1 MMGCL
6 LGESPWQTYSLYA
19 QNQQMFFYCLLP
31 SIIYSLG
38 MLAFIITGYNYGIW
52 QKWLKHFCTGTF
64 YMYQYMC
71 DFFYKG
77 TELLMKIMFYYYYD
91 IIGNF
96 MIFYWHWMIF
106 DWHLI
111 VTVILKFVLIW
122 LYHVYCIDGY
132 VL

>member
-1 MMGCL
+1 MVFGKNDLNIFVLVHVTC
-6 LGESPWQTYSLYA
+6 
-19 QNQQMFFYCLLP
+19 
-31 SIIYSLG
+31 I
-38 MLAFIITGYNYGIW
+38 
-52 QKWLKHFCTGTF
+52 
-64 YMYQYMC
+64 YMYRYMC

-96 MIFYWHWMIF
+96 MIFYWHLMIF

>member
-1 MMGCL
+1 MVFGKNDLNIFVPVHVTC
-6 LGESPWQTYSLYA
+6 
-19 QNQQMFFYCLLP
+19 
-31 SIIYSLG
+31 
-38 MLAFIITGYNYGIW
+38 IT
-52 QKWLKHFCTGTF
+52 CTGI
-64 YMYQYMC
+64 C
-71 DFFYKG
+71 VIFFIKVLNYWWK
-77 TELLMKIMFYYYYD
+77 LFYYYYD

-132 VL
+132 VLQEHRVKHFLTSITWWYFDLLIFCKDIWSLIVLKSIKKFVIIH